1 MPNGEICWQQWTN
14 RAIFDKHGNFIE
26 FQSVGSDIT
35 ERKRMEEELRKR
47 IEDLERF
54 YDMAVSR
61 ELKMKEMKNE
71 IESLKVELS
80 KYKKDEG

>member
-1 MPNGEICWQQWTN
+1 
-14 RAIFDKHGNFIE
+14 
-26 FQSVGSDIT
+26 VGSDIT

-47 IEDLERF
+47 IEDLEKF

-71 IESLKVELS
+71 IESLKAELS